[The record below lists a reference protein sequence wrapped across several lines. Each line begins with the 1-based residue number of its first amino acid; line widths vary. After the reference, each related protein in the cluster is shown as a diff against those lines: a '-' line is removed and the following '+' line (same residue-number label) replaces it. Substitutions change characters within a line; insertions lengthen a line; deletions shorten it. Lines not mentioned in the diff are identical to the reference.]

1 MWSFRNLKGV
11 AAASALIA
19 TIGVAGAP
27 AHAALVANAL
37 VANGLAMNALTSNAL
52 AAGGSAIG
60 DLNGVAVEAVR
71 RDRIDRV
78 AGPRD
83 APSGKDEEEEI
94 EFDQLSQVDPGAYR

>member
-1 MWSFRNLKGV
+1 MSSFSKMRGF
-11 AAASALIA
+11 IA
-19 TIGVAGAP
+19 TAALVATLGVIAMP
-27 AHAALVANAL
+27 AHAAPVANSL
-37 VANGLAMNALTSNAL
+37 SFNSLTTNAL

>member
-19 TIGVAGAP
+19 TIAATP
-27 AHAALVANAL
+27 AHAKSGGINAL
-37 VANGLAMNALTSNAL
+37 TTNGLAMNALTTNAL
-52 AAGGSAIG
+52 AAGGSAIA

-78 AGPRD
+78 ARD
-83 APSGKDEEEEI
+83 AASGLPLGEEEEI
-94 EFDQLSQVDPGAYR
+94 EFDQLSQIDPGTRQ

>member
-1 MWSFRNLKGV
+1 MSSFSKMRGF
-11 AAASALIA
+11 IA
-19 TIGVAGAP
+19 TAALVATLGVIAMP
-27 AHAALVANAL
+27 AHAAPVANSL
-37 VANGLAMNALTSNAL
+37 SFNSLTTNAL

-83 APSGKDEEEEI
+83 APSGLSSGKDEEEEI
-94 EFDQLSQVDPGAYR
+94 DFDQLSQIDPGGHQ